1 MTQMIIVEKTGTVK
15 EITCKQFDV
24 AYLSKKAGFKTSND
38 FEEKAKWNVN
48 DITVYLFGKTTGRA
62 GQENKYDFPPPVD
75 NTLFFGSC
83 LIYAK
88 NKEQKEIELSVQ
100 KWKIIYEK
108 LFGGF
113 EDIGDED
120 SDEEDSED
128 EDDDLSQTKQGYAKD
143 GFVVDDEEDEIDEE
157 EEDEDEDDVEDE
169 IENDDDDEDGEEEDE
184 IDEEEV
190 PKRRVQPKRRSKKDS
205 KVQTIFTMEKQEED
219 YINCESEL
227 SEEEYI

>member
-113 EDIGDED
+113 EDYRG
-120 SDEEDSED
+120 
-128 EDDDLSQTKQGYAKD
+128 
-143 GFVVDDEEDEIDEE
+143 
-157 EEDEDEDDVEDE
+157 
-169 IENDDDDEDGEEEDE
+169 
-184 IDEEEV
+184 
-190 PKRRVQPKRRSKKDS
+190 
-205 KVQTIFTMEKQEED
+205 
-219 YINCESEL
+219 
-227 SEEEYI
+227 

>member
-113 EDIGDED
+113 EDIEDED
-120 SDEEDSED
+120 SDEEDSEDED

-143 GFVVDDEEDEIDEE
+143 GFVVDDEEDDIDE
-157 EEDEDEDDVEDE
+157 EEDEDDDDVEDE
-169 IENDDDDEDGEEEDE
+169 IENDDDEDGEDDDLEEDE
-184 IDEEEV
+184 EI
-190 PKRRVQPKRRSKKDS
+190 PKRRVQPKRKSKKDN
-205 KVQTIFTMEKQEED
+205 KVQSIFTMEKQEED

>member
-15 EITCKQFDV
+15 EITCKQFDM

-113 EDIGDED
+113 EDIEDED

-143 GFVVDDEEDEIDEE
+143 GFVVDDEEDDIDEE
-157 EEDEDEDDVEDE
+157 EEDEDDDDVEDE
-169 IENDDDDEDGEEEDE
+169 IENDDDEDGEDDDLEEDE
-184 IDEEEV
+184 EI
-190 PKRRVQPKRRSKKDS
+190 PKRRVQPKRKSKKDN
-205 KVQTIFTMEKQEED
+205 KVQSIFTMEKQEED

>member
-113 EDIGDED
+113 EDIEDED

-143 GFVVDDEEDEIDEE
+143 GFVVDDEEDDIDEE
-157 EEDEDEDDVEDE
+157 EEDEDDDDVEDE
-169 IENDDDDEDGEEEDE
+169 IENDDDEDGEDDDLEEDE
-184 IDEEEV
+184 EI
-190 PKRRVQPKRRSKKDS
+190 PKRRVQPKRKSKKDN
-205 KVQTIFTMEKQEED
+205 KVQSIFTMEKQEED

>member
-113 EDIGDED
+113 EDIEDED

-143 GFVVDDEEDEIDEE
+143 GFVVDDEEDDIDEE
-157 EEDEDEDDVEDE
+157 EEDEDDDDVEDE
-169 IENDDDDEDGEEEDE
+169 IENDDDEDGEEDDDLEEDE
-184 IDEEEV
+184 EI
-190 PKRRVQPKRRSKKDS
+190 PKRRVQPKRKSKKDN
-205 KVQTIFTMEKQEED
+205 KVQSIFTMEKQEED
-219 YINCESEL
+219 YINCDSEL